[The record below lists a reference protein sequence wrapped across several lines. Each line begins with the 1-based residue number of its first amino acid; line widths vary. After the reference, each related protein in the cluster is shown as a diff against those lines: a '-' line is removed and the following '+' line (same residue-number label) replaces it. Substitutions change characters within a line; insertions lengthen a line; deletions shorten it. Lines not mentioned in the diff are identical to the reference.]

1 MHKTVIIGGGLSGI
15 LLAIHLLRHR
25 QCPATDITVID
36 INPPEKLGQAYS
48 TREYQHLLN
57 VPAAKMSAFTEDSHH
72 FIAWLA
78 ATNLPFHQEMFVPRN
93 IYRRYIQDILQQQL
107 GMPDQQHRYQY
118 IQGEAVDIVDGH
130 TQVLLACGRHI
141 PFDKLVLALGN
152 FEAAPL
158 SLSDNSYLEH
168 PGYFASGWNRPELQQ
183 VPAGKRV
190 FIIGTGLTMVD
201 TVLSLRAQQH
211 SGPVT
216 ALSTHGYVPMAHAAV
231 PAYAW
236 PKDELPT
243 GNTLLEVF
251 SKVNRQI
258 KVAKAR
264 GIAWQAVI
272 DAIRPYMQRIWTGF
286 PVSEKK
292 RFMVHVRHI
301 WGVAR
306 HRMPPV
312 CAAVIHELQE
322 RKQLH
327 ILAGRVQSIRQQADG
342 ALAVRYL
349 ERGSHQLQEVSTD
362 IVINCMGP
370 QSDYTRSKSPLII
383 QLLSRGII
391 RPDALRLGIDCTPAG
406 AIIDCHGCPSDRLF
420 TIGPPAK
427 GALWEIT
434 AVPEIRAAAA
444 QLAAMILT
452 PNYEYV
458 H

>member
-1 MHKTVIIGGGLSGI
+1 MHKIVIIGGGLSGI

-36 INPPEKLGQAYS
+36 INSPEKLGQAYS

-57 VPAAKMSAFTEDSHH
+57 VPAAKMSAFTDDSRH
-72 FIAWLA
+72 FITWLA
-78 ATNLPFHQEMFVPRN
+78 VNNLPFRQETFVPRN

-107 GMPDQQHRYQY
+107 TTPGQQHRYQY
-118 IQGEAVDIVDGH
+118 IRDEAIDVVDNN
-130 TQVLLACGRHI
+130 TQVLLAGGRRI

-158 SLSDNSYLEH
+158 SLPDSSYLEH
-168 PGYFASGWNRPELQQ
+168 PGYFPSGWNRPELQQ

-211 SGPVT
+211 SGPIT

-231 PAYAW
+231 PSYAW

-272 DAIRPYMQRIWTGF
+272 DTIRPYMQQIWTGF
-286 PVSEKK
+286 PVREKK
-292 RFMVHVRHI
+292 RFMAHVRHI

-312 CAAVIHELQE
+312 CASVIHGLQE

-327 ILAGRVQSIRQQADG
+327 ILAGRIQSIVQQADG
-342 ALAVRYL
+342 ALAIRYL
-349 ERGSHQLQEVSTD
+349 ERGTHQLREISAD
-362 IVINCMGP
+362 IIINCMGP
-370 QSDYTRSKSPLII
+370 QSDYTKSKSPLIVR
-383 QLLSRGII
+383 LLSKGII
-391 RPDALRLGIDCTPAG
+391 RPDALRLGIDCTAG
-406 AIIDCHGCPSDRLF
+406 GAVIDCHGSPSDRLF

-434 AVPEIRAAAA
+434 AVPEIRVSAAH
-444 QLAAMILT
+444 LANMILT
-452 PNYEYV
+452 NNYEYV